1 MKRQLVL
8 IIGIIFLANFSAQA
22 PLEAY
27 YQTGQAE
34 LDYSYQAPLVPAPP
48 QSVIVNTQNIQSGVN
63 NQDIDT
69 EVIHYIS
76 TGSTKEIVRFYKRSL
91 KDAGWELVSEI
102 NKGALASLLLSRD
115 DNKTTANI
123 TARNNSEGG
132 SDIYVSVSQA
142 SEEAIAQDTTTVGN
156 NQFTQINPASDTS
169 GKDPTWAPR
178 YPGSIRRMYS
188 EDKQSGRATV
198 VYATEASVEVIVKF
212 YSEMMPNSGW
222 WLKDK
227 VTLDKIPGF
236 GSGNYQNLVFE
247 SWQGNCVVSV
257 NRAQDLSK
265 YARQNENLTAIL
277 LTFEPKR

>member
-1 MKRQLVL
+1 MKRRLLL

-27 YQTGQAE
+27 YQTGPAE
-34 LDYSYQAPLVPAPP
+34 LNYSYQAPVVPVPP
-48 QSVIVNTQNIQSGVN
+48 QSVIVNTQNIHSGRN

-69 EVIHYIS
+69 EVIHYMS
-76 TGSTKEIVRFYKRSL
+76 AGSAKENIRFYKRTL
-91 KDAGWELVSEI
+91 QDAGWRLLSEI
-102 NKGALASLLLSRD
+102 NKGALASLSLSRD

-123 TARNNSEGG
+123 TVRSNSDGG

-142 SEEAIAQDTTTVGN
+142 LEESAPAYAIG
-156 NQFTQINPASDTS
+156 PASNTS
-169 GKDPTWAPR
+169 DKEPTWAPS

-188 EDKQSGRATV
+188 EDKQSGRATA
-198 VYATEASVEVIVKF
+198 VYATEAPVEAIVKF

-222 WLKDK
+222 WLRDK
-227 VTLDKIPGF
+227 VTLERIPGF

-265 YARQNENLTAIL
+265 YGQQNENLTAIL
-277 LTFEPKR
+277 LSFEPKR